1 MPLKEGLTA
10 FLNGKFVPLSEA
22 KVSVLDHGLLYGDGV
37 FEGIVAQRGVV
48 FQLLEHIDRL
58 FQSARYLDLTIPLS
72 REQLIEALLELLRRN
87 GGQNYYIRV
96 IVTRGPG
103 DLSIDPRSC
112 REPTLAIIA
121 EPIEALAE
129 DGEPRTARLIF
140 SSYRR
145 DSVDATT
152 HEAKTLNY
160 VNSILAKIEAIRYG
174 YDDAILL
181 DRQGLVSE
189 CTATNIFIAREGR
202 LKTPPFSSG
211 ILHGI
216 TRRVVMELARREG
229 LDVREATVTPF
240 EALQAEEI
248 FLTGT
253 RAGLVAAVEIAG
265 RRIGEGRPGPITR
278 LLYRKLVA
286 AMGDPSF
293 GVPIYE
299 QPKLTK
305 GQ

>member
-1 MPLKEGLTA
+1 MPLGEGLA
-10 FLNGKFVPLSEA
+10 VFLNGRFVPLSEA

-48 FQLLEHIDRL
+48 FQLREHLERL
-58 FQSARYLDLTIPLS
+58 YHSARYIDLEIPMKKEELM
-72 REQLIEALLELLRRN
+72 QKVLELLRKN
-87 GGQNYYIRV
+87 GEQNYYIRV

-112 REPTLAIIA
+112 KEPTLIIIA
-121 EPIEALAE
+121 EPIQQLAE
-129 DGEPRTARLIF
+129 DAEPKAVRLII

-174 YDDAILL
+174 YDDAIIL
-181 DRQGLVSE
+181 DRQGFISE
-189 CTATNIFIAREGR
+189 CTATNIFIVKAGR
-202 LKTPPFSSG
+202 ISTPPFTSG

-216 TRRVVMELARREG
+216 TRRVVMELAKKEG
-229 LDVREATVTPF
+229 IEVSERAITPF
-240 EALQAEEI
+240 EVLQADEV
-248 FLTGT
+248 FMTGT
-253 RAGLVAAVEIAG
+253 RAGLVAAVEVAG
-265 RRIGEGRPGPITR
+265 RKVGEGRPGPITKR
-278 LLYRKLVA
+278 LYRRLIR

-299 QPKLTK
+299 EASIAQK
-305 GQ
+305 G